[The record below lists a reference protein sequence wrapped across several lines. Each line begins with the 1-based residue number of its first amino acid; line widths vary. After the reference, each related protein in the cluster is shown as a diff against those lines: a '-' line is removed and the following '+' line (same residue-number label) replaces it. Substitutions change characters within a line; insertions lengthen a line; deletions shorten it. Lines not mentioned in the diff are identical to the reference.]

1 MATDVSTDRP
11 AGHPALKALGSRLQY
26 GIFALLVRCRLLFLA
41 KLLLFVVVAWYC
53 CVPSV
58 RRRAYPYLAHRYPG
72 CKGVR
77 RFVRVY
83 ALYLRLAQTILARM
97 VAGIT
102 GNFPFNLVAPQLVR
116 IVKENTDRG
125 LIVLSAHFGGWQLG
139 MAGLERFGR
148 AVQVVQ
154 WASPGETDRHYFERG
169 KGRAFGI
176 IDAANPAG
184 AMVAAAAA
192 LRRGEIVCLM
202 GDRLAGDSA
211 REKSV
216 SVPFL
221 GGTIR
226 LPVTAYALA
235 SMTGANLAVVF
246 TVWQGGRLCLHE
258 ARVLDIPQGLSHKNA
273 ANFLPYATAFAASL
287 ERAVQCH
294 PDQFYNFYDM
304 WAQSPKSG

>member
-1 MATDVSTDRP
+1 MTTDAGSSCTSGRP
-11 AGHPALKALGSRLQY
+11 PLYALGSRLQY
-26 GIFALLVRCRLLFLA
+26 GIFALLVRCHLLFCA
-41 KLLLFVVVAWYC
+41 KMLLLMVVAWYC
-53 CVPSV
+53 CVPRV
-58 RRRAYPYLAHRYPG
+58 RRRAYAYLAHRYPCCG
-72 CKGVR
+72 GLR
-77 RFVRVY
+77 RWLRVY
-83 ALYLRLAQTILARM
+83 ALYLRFARTLFARM
-97 VAGIT
+97 EAGIT
-102 GNFPFNLVAPQLVR
+102 GHFPFGPVEPELVR
-116 IVKENTDRG
+116 IVEESAGRG

-139 MAGLERFGR
+139 MAGLEHFGR
-148 AVQVVQ
+148 PVQVVQ
-154 WASPGETDRHYFERG
+154 WASPGEADRHYFERG

-184 AMVAAAAA
+184 VMVAATAA

-202 GDRLAGDSA
+202 GDRLAGDNA

-235 SMTGANLAVVF
+235 SMTGASLAVVF
-246 TVWQGGRLCLHE
+246 TEWQGGRICLHE
-258 ARVLDIPQGLSHKNA
+258 ARVLDIPQGLSHKNV
-273 ANFLPYATAFAASL
+273 ANFLPHATAFAASL

-304 WAQSPKSG
+304 WT